1 MKTTDKQTDTRL
13 LKTYGISLAEYSQLL
28 EDQDGK
34 CAICKAPPAT
44 RRLHVDHDH
53 SHRYVKVIST
63 KLMGGYWRAQGVY
76 RGLENTFL
84 GFSKSGAVQAF
95 RKWTKR
101 ESVRGL
107 LCPKCN
113 RGLEFFRD
121 KPELFDKAAK
131 YLRKFQCQN
140 S

>member
-1 MKTTDKQTDTRL
+1 MPATTDKQTSARL
-13 LKTYGISLAEYSQLL
+13 LKTYGIDLDEYNQLL
-28 EDQDGK
+28 KDQKGT
-34 CAICKAPPAT
+34 CAICHNPPAT

-53 SHRYVKVIST
+53 SHRYVKVVST
-63 KLMGGYWRAQGVY
+63 KLMGGYWRAAGVY
-76 RGLENTFL
+76 KGLENTFL
-84 GFSKSGAVQAF
+84 GFSKSEAVQAF
-95 RKWTKR
+95 RRWAKK

-131 YLRKFQCQN
+131 YLRKFLN
-140 S
+140 E